1 MFTKTIASAII
12 ASVLAS
18 GLPAPSYAFEGG
30 GGGGGETP
38 TFMTM
43 TNPDGSSVT
52 ITKTRKGRKIVKR
65 DRDGNR
71 EVRRVPKKG
80 RSWAHNHTTGTT
92 SISVRPGLR
101 IVISPFG
108 IGLSF

>member
-12 ASVLAS
+12 ASVLTA
-18 GLPAPSYAFEGG
+18 GLSTPSYAD
-30 GGGGGETP
+30 GGGGENP
-38 TFMTM
+38 TFMTL

-52 ITKTRKGRKIVKR
+52 VTRTTKGRKIVKK
-65 DRDGNR
+65 DRKGNR
-71 EVRRVPKKG
+71 EVRRLPRRG
-80 RSWAHNHTTGTT
+80 TSWARNETTGF
-92 SISVRPGLR
+92 SSHGIRPGLR